1 MNEAIPQALNK
12 QQLFSVKSNGDMMQ
26 TRIATFRKIFQ
37 SFLYPTIT
45 YLLNKFSPAPNIHSN
60 TFPLLFR
67 VALSVCDPRC
77 FIMYQQ
83 TNRSLLFCYS
93 VNLCSH

>member
-60 TFPLLFR
+60 TFPLLSPR
-67 VALSVCDPRC
+67 GSVC
-77 FIMYQQ
+77 
-83 TNRSLLFCYS
+83 L
-93 VNLCSH
+93 